1 MCLVYEGGGG
11 GPDVREMGRRE
22 RANSRICF
30 PKIKQMQRP
39 NAEPFAAP
47 GSDGPKR
54 FDEIHRGSQG
64 QLIEQIQ
71 RNSNESTTR

>member
-1 MCLVYEGGGG
+1 
-11 GPDVREMGRRE
+11 
-22 RANSRICF
+22 
-30 PKIKQMQRP
+30 MQRP

>member
-1 MCLVYEGGGG
+1 MCLVYEGGVGQMCVKWEG
-11 GPDVREMGRRE
+11 EKGQIVDSVSLKKKKE
-22 RANSRICF
+22 
-30 PKIKQMQRP
+30 MQRP

-71 RNSNESTTR
+71 